1 MVTIVSYN
9 KRTSEAGKE
18 FFSLTVQSGI
28 EMIRSKTTGQFYA
41 TAKKASI
48 ASTFDELTC
57 KALIGTEMPGSISKE
72 ACEPYNYTLK
82 ETGEV
87 IVLTHRYTY
96 LPDESNRFI
105 KDQEPLKADTKA
117 FSSNGVHEM
126 SPQ

>member
-57 KALIGTEMPGSISKE
+57 NALLRTEMPGNISKKS
-72 ACEPYNYTLK
+72 CEPNGIHEST
-82 ETGEV
+82 V
-87 IVLTHRYTY
+87 I
-96 LPDESNRFI
+96 
-105 KDQEPLKADTKA
+105 KAWHSCLN
-117 FSSNGVHEM
+117 SSLGWI
-126 SPQ
+126 